1 VYRPALQDITLTIV
15 KEYPPVAS
23 ARGGKAHRQTYMR
36 TPADTDT
43 SRMTRRMLLVLVLTL
58 AALIP
63 AGAAYAA
70 ADKATTKPT
79 VLADWTQPTAASTA
93 SWNAA
98 RLDRAPWASYA
109 FDWSTDYC
117 SASPDKPLGF
127 DFTLSCWHHDF
138 GYRNYKA
145 IGAFPANKDR
155 VDSMFYADLK
165 RKCATYNAVVR
176 PSCYSLAWTYY
187 EAVHN
192 FGSLAAVKQSDL
204 DRAKAMMTSSAARA

>member
-1 VYRPALQDITLTIV
+1 
-15 KEYPPVAS
+15 
-23 ARGGKAHRQTYMR
+23 
-36 TPADTDT
+36 
-43 SRMTRRMLLVLVLTL
+43 MTRRFLLVLVLVA
-58 AALIP
+58 AALLP
-63 AGAAYAA
+63 ATAASAS
-70 ADKATTKPT
+70 ADKST
-79 VLADWTQPTAASTA
+79 VLSGWTQPTATSTNA
-93 SWNAA
+93 WNAA
-98 RLDRAPWASYA
+98 RLNRAPWQSYN

-155 VDSMFYADLK
+155 IDDMFYADLK
-165 RKCATYNAVVR
+165 RKCATYSAIVR

-192 FGSLAAVKQSDL
+192 FGSLAAVKQADL
-204 DRAKAMMTSSAARA
+204 NRASALMPQTA